1 MSMDENRRGR
11 WSLGRKRGQA
21 LRVHV
26 AAENRLLREALAL
39 MLTKGGSLEVVGL
52 QAAKPLEREAVLG
65 SEADVMLPMSEG
77 RVEEE
82 LERIQQVRAWAPKI
96 RILVIGMTREG
107 EFLQCVR
114 AGVSGYLLQDS
125 SAAEVLEA
133 IEAVHAGEAVCPG
146 SLCSVLFRYFER
158 EMSGLPFASVRQR
171 LGLTRREQQVV
182 PLIAKGLTNKA

>member
-1 MSMDENRRGR
+1 MSLIVLPRAMSPANRRAPGTVQALEADVNGR
-11 WSLGRKRGQA
+11 EPTRSLELGRKRGQA

-77 RVEEE
+77 CVEEE
-82 LERIQQVRAWAPKI
+82 LERIQQMRAWAPKI
-96 RILVIGMTREG
+96 RILVIGMTRDQG

-133 IEAVHAGEAVCPG
+133 IEAVHA
-146 SLCSVLFRYFER
+146 
-158 EMSGLPFASVRQR
+158 
-171 LGLTRREQQVV
+171 
-182 PLIAKGLTNKA
+182 